1 MFKTGANLVG
11 NVGFCNFA
19 LQMSMKLTI
28 DEGNSSTKIGLWN
41 GATLVSEHSYRLS
54 GLEELAGR
62 LRCMPHAE
70 SAIFCSVCGRSEDE
84 IRNAIDG
91 ISDRLYVLS
100 AKLPLPVSLDYRTPA
115 TLGADRIAA
124 AAGAA
129 VVAPGKTSL
138 VVDMGTAITYDVVSS
153 DGHFIGG
160 NIAPGIFVRLEAL
173 HHFTKALPLMETAGD
188 CPRWGY
194 DTETALRSGAIR
206 GVVGELQYYRHCL
219 PNDGTEKAV
228 ILTGGSADLI
238 IPYITSPI
246 IVEPNLVLK
255 GLNSI
260 LEYNENKE
268 LTTGH
273 CGPCRLHTR
282 P

>member
-1 MFKTGANLVG
+1 
-11 NVGFCNFA
+11 
-19 LQMSMKLTI
+19 MSTKLTI
-28 DEGNSSTKIGLWN
+28 DEGNSSTKIGLWQGDN
-41 GATLVSEHSYRLS
+41 LVWERTCRVS
-54 GLEELAGR
+54 GLDELAR
-62 LRCMPHAE
+62 QACVDLPVDT
-70 SAIFCSVCGRSEDE
+70 AIFCSVCGRRREE
-84 IRNAIDG
+84 IEAALGSMAR
-91 ISDRLYVLS
+91 RLHVLS
-100 AKLPLPVSLDYRTPA
+100 ASMPLPVTLDYRTPA

-124 AAGAA
+124 AAGALA
-129 VVAPGKTSL
+129 VAPGCTTL
-138 VVDMGTAITYDVVSS
+138 VVDMGTAITYDVVSA

-173 HHFTKALPLMETAGD
+173 HHFTKALPLMETDGD

-219 PNDGTEKAV
+219 PDEGAPHRV

-255 GLNSI
+255 GLNRDRKSVV
-260 LEYNENKE
+260 
-268 LTTGH
+268 
-273 CGPCRLHTR
+273 
-282 P
+282 